1 MRAFLTMS
9 LVALSLAACSGKK
22 AKEAFD
28 HFVSLQAF
36 VESRFPSDVELL
48 RKQGAL
54 GEDGAAFQAQ
64 VKALAVRRIA
74 LRDRMEATQTKAAA
88 GVANSAPDQVVAATT
103 ELESI
108 GKEADA
114 LGADIDALM
123 SQLARAV
130 ADVPDSV
137 KLSDVTALSVS
148 KLERIFAR
156 AGWKRPD
163 GMAVSTVKSSGFSYE
178 NFDLSK
184 DKGLLN
190 VFIARPCTGCG
201 VGEGGATPAQVA
213 ARAKEQGKVFTF
225 DETSNVYVELTP
237 KADVS
242 DAQARELLDAVFE
255 KE

>member
-1 MRAFLTMS
+1 MRAFLTML
-9 LVALSLAACSGKK
+9 LVALSLSACSGKK

-36 VESRFPSDVELL
+36 VDSRFPSDVELL

-64 VKALAVRRIA
+64 VKALADRRIA
-74 LRDRMEATQTKAAA
+74 LREREQAAQTRAAA
-88 GVANSAPDQVVAATT
+88 GVANAKPDEVLAATA
-103 ELESI
+103 ELEAI
-108 GKEADA
+108 GKDADT
-114 LGADIDALM
+114 LRSEIDALM
-123 SQLARAV
+123 SQLEKAV

-137 KLSDVTALSVS
+137 KLADVTALSVS

-163 GMAVSTVKSSGFSYE
+163 GTAVSTVKSSGFAYE
-178 NFDLSK
+178 NFDLAK

-190 VFIARPCTGCG
+190 VFIARPCTECG

-213 ARAKEQGKVFTF
+213 MRAKEQGKVFTF
-225 DETSNVYVELTP
+225 DEKSNVYVELTP

-242 DAQARELLDAVFE
+242 DAQARELLDAVFK